1 MAGAVALSR
10 SHHRARDRPIASYAC
25 ERIGVKESV
34 LDRLIR
40 RLYRRLGPRYRFV
53 FPLAQDPAALAIATI
68 SVVLLTSY
76 YDPTTGELLTMLAG
90 AWASTI
96 AGVWFALWRGQ
107 PYLERVVAWQRTE
120 DPSPEASIVAWDAA
134 TNFPM
139 RSFRAN
145 SLLVGL
151 IVAVPAMAVIL
162 VTLDLP
168 WTAAP
173 VLLAAAVAPVAYG
186 TVLNYFTA
194 ELLMRPVIEDIARR
208 LPEDFPFVAN
218 GLLIRNRLKILLP
231 VFTAFVGLVV
241 AALMTGDGG
250 TRTLGL
256 SVIAAIGVG
265 LVLSFELTILLSRS
279 ITAPMAALR
288 LGLAR
293 VREGDYG
300 ARVPVV
306 TSDELGELSHDFNR
320 MALGLA
326 EREEMREAFGTYL
339 DRDIVRLILSGRFP
353 REGIEVTVSIM
364 FVDVRGFT
372 SFAERSD
379 APEVVA
385 ALNGLF
391 EVMVPIVAAH
401 GGHVDKFM
409 GDGMLAAFGAPE
421 GYADHADRA
430 VAAGLEIA
438 RAINRP
444 DAELRV
450 GVGINTGRVVAG
462 SIGGAGRLNFSVIG
476 DAVNVCARVEA
487 ATRDTGDD
495 VLITCDTRD
504 ALTRP
509 LPLASRGTV
518 PLKGKAAP
526 VEVLACIT
534 GDEGRLAAPGAH
546 RAP

>member
-1 MAGAVALSR
+1 V
-10 SHHRARDRPIASYAC
+10 
-25 ERIGVKESV
+25 V
-34 LDRLIR
+34 DRLIR
-40 RLYRRLGPRYRFV
+40 RLYRRLGRHYKLV
-53 FPLAQDPAALAIATI
+53 FPLAQEPSALAIATL
-68 SVVLLTSY
+68 SVFLLTSY
-76 YDPTTGELLTMLAG
+76 YDPSGAELLTMFA
-90 AWASTI
+90 AVWASTI
-96 AGVWFALWRGQ
+96 AGVWFSLWRGQ
-107 PYLERVVAWQRTE
+107 PYLERVEAWQTSE
-120 DPSPEASIVAWDAA
+120 NPSADESILAWDAA
-134 TNFPM
+134 TNFAM

-145 SLLVGL
+145 FWLVGL
-151 IVAVPAMAVIL
+151 IVALPAIAVIV
-162 VTLDLP
+162 VTLDLA

-186 TVLNYFTA
+186 TILNYFTA
-194 ELLMRPVIEDIARR
+194 ELLMRPVIEDIAAR

-218 GLLIRNRLKILLP
+218 GLLIRHRLKILLP

-250 TRTLGL
+250 TRTLAL
-256 SVIAAIGVG
+256 SVLAAVGVG
-265 LVLSFELTILLSRS
+265 LVLSFELTVLLSRS
-279 ITAPMAALR
+279 VTAPIAALR
-288 LGLAR
+288 VGLAR
-293 VREGDYG
+293 VRDGDYG

-306 TSDELGELSHDFNR
+306 TSDELGELSHDFNL
-320 MALGLA
+320 MAHGLA
-326 EREEMREAFGTYL
+326 ERERMREAFGTYL
-339 DRDIVRLILSGRFP
+339 DRDIVPLILSGRFP
-353 REGIEVTVSIM
+353 REGVEVTVSIM

-379 APEVVA
+379 ATEVVA

-401 GGHVDKFM
+401 GGHVDKFL
-409 GDGMLAAFGAPE
+409 GDGLLAVFGAPE

-438 RAINRP
+438 RAINRD
-444 DAELRV
+444 DAELQV

-476 DAVNVCARVEA
+476 DAVNVSARVEA

-495 VLITCDTRD
+495 VLVTGETRD

-518 PLKGKAAP
+518 PLRGKAAP
-526 VEVLACIT
+526 VEILACVP
-534 GDEGRLAAPGAH
+534 GDEELVAATRAR

>member
-1 MAGAVALSR
+1 
-10 SHHRARDRPIASYAC
+10 
-25 ERIGVKESV
+25 V

-40 RLYRRLGPRYRFV
+40 RLYRRLGRHYKFV
-53 FPLAQDPAALAIATI
+53 FPLAQDPAALAIATV

-76 YDPTTGELLTMLAG
+76 YDPSGGERLTMLAG

-120 DPSPEASIVAWDAA
+120 NPTAEESIVAWDAA

-145 SLLVGL
+145 AWLVGL
-151 IVAVPAMAVIL
+151 IVAVPAIVVIL

-173 VLLAAAVAPVAYG
+173 VLLAATVAPVAYG
-186 TVLNYFTA
+186 TILNYFTA
-194 ELLMRPVIEDIARR
+194 ELLMRPVIEDIAAR
-208 LPEDFPFVAN
+208 LPEGFPFAAN

-231 VFTAFVGLVV
+231 VFTAFVGLIV
-241 AALMTGDGG
+241 AALMTGHGG
-250 TRTLGL
+250 TRMLGL
-256 SVIAAIGVG
+256 SVVAAVGVG
-265 LVLSFELTILLSRS
+265 LVLSFELTVLLSRS
-279 ITAPMAALR
+279 ITTPVAALR
-288 LGLAR
+288 RGLAR
-293 VREGDYG
+293 VRDGDYG

-306 TSDELGELSHDFNR
+306 TSDELGELSHAFNL

-326 EREEMREAFGTYL
+326 EREQMREAFGTYL

-353 REGIEVTVSIM
+353 REGVEVTVSIM

-372 SFAERSD
+372 AFAERSD
-379 APEVVA
+379 ATEVVA
-385 ALNGLF
+385 ALNALF

-409 GDGMLAAFGAPE
+409 GDGLLAVFGAPE
-421 GYADHADRA
+421 GYVDHADRA

-438 RAINRP
+438 RAVNRP
-444 DAELRV
+444 DAELPV
-450 GVGINTGRVVAG
+450 GIGINTGRVVAG

-476 DAVNVCARVEA
+476 DAVNVSARVEA

-495 VLITCDTRD
+495 VLITGETRD
-504 ALTRP
+504 ALTRA
-509 LPLASRGTV
+509 LPVASRGTV

-526 VEVLACIT
+526 VEVLACVS
-534 GDEGRLAAPGAH
+534 GQEELLAAP
-546 RAP
+546 RARQAP

>member
-1 MAGAVALSR
+1 
-10 SHHRARDRPIASYAC
+10 
-25 ERIGVKESV
+25 V

-40 RLYRRLGPRYRFV
+40 RLYRRLGRHYKFL
-53 FPLAQDPAALAIATI
+53 FPLAQDPAALTIATV
-68 SVVLLTSY
+68 SVLLIASY
-76 YDPTTGELLTMLAG
+76 YEPSGGERLTMLAG
-90 AWASTI
+90 AWTSTI
-96 AGVWFALWRGQ
+96 AGLWFALWRGQ
-107 PYLERVVAWQRTE
+107 PYLERVVAWQRNE
-120 DPSPEASIVAWDAA
+120 NPSAEESIVAWDAA
-134 TNFPM
+134 TNFAM

-145 SLLVGL
+145 FGLVGL
-151 IVAVPAMAVIL
+151 IVAVPAILVIV

-173 VLLAAAVAPVAYG
+173 ILLAAAIAPVAYG
-186 TVLNYFTA
+186 TILNYFTA
-194 ELLMRPVIEDIARR
+194 ELLMRPVIEDIASR
-208 LPEDFPFVAN
+208 LPEDFPFAAN
-218 GLLIRNRLKILLP
+218 GLLIRDRLKILLP

-241 AALMTGDGG
+241 AALMTGHGG
-250 TRTLGL
+250 TRMLAL
-256 SVIAAIGVG
+256 SVLAAVGVG
-265 LVLSFELTILLSRS
+265 LVLSFELTVLLSRS
-279 ITAPMAALR
+279 VTAPIAALR
-288 LGLAR
+288 VGLAR
-293 VREGDYG
+293 VGDGDYG

-306 TSDELGELSHDFNR
+306 TSDELGELSHAFNR

-326 EREEMREAFGTYL
+326 ERERMREAFGTYL
-339 DRDIVRLILSGRFP
+339 DRDIVPLILSGRFP
-353 REGIEVTVSIM
+353 REGVAVTVSIM

-379 APEVVA
+379 ATQVVA

-409 GDGMLAAFGAPE
+409 GDGLLAVFGAPE

-430 VAAGLEIA
+430 VAAGLDIA
-438 RAINRP
+438 RAINRD
-444 DAELRV
+444 DAELQV

-462 SIGGAGRLNFSVIG
+462 SIGGAGRLNFSVVG
-476 DAVNVCARVEA
+476 DAVNVSARVEA

-495 VLITCDTRD
+495 VLITGETRD

-526 VEVLACIT
+526 VEILACVT
-534 GDEGRLAAPGAH
+534 GDEELLAAARAG